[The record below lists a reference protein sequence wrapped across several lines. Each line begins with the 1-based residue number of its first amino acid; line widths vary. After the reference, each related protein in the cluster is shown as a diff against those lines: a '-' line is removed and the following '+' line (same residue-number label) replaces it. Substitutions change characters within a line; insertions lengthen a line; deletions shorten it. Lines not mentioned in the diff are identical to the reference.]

1 MEYSEKKFA
10 ISANRKALAAWT
22 VVGIVLSAAYAIE
35 IVKELRT
42 IGYYATFLGF
52 CWIPYVL
59 GLIVLKVRG
68 MHTRMYKEILG
79 IGYSAFFC
87 FVMMTT
93 NTVLAVM
100 YVVPIAGMLILYKSR
115 NFLVRCGIIHMLI
128 LIAAIVKNY
137 LSGMNTP
144 SDVTNYEIQVIALL
158 LCYMA
163 YILSTN
169 HLIQSENA
177 MVGAVN
183 SNLDKVINTIEQ
195 VKVASTSVVDG
206 VTVVR
211 ELSDENKEG
220 AELVVDSME
229 ELSENSEV
237 LSQKIDSS
245 MEMTE
250 NINGQVENVVELSE
264 RMAAIIN
271 GSVEHATTST
281 EALSDVV
288 ESTNVMAQLSTDVE
302 QILGEFRNQFEMVKQ
317 ETGTIESI
325 TSQTNLLALNAS
337 IEAARAG
344 EAGKG
349 FAVVADEIRNLS
361 MGTQNSSNSI
371 LGALGH
377 LEDTSDKMTES
388 ITTILN
394 LIQETLEKMK
404 QVNTSV
410 GSIAADSKLLGDEMQ
425 VVESAI
431 RTVESSNANMV
442 DNMKQVQ
449 NIMETMVD
457 SVKNS
462 EATTKTMLS
471 KYAETSRNVLLIED
485 VVGKLVEE
493 LGAGGF
499 MGVKDIQKG
508 MSLAIIPEGN
518 AGHGTREYI
527 TEVVATATGE
537 DTIYIAA
544 TGSAESY
551 FEGMGQKIRY
561 NVRVTVDNTVYQ
573 WKDAKISHA
582 KSDGEPVYRIEV
594 EGNPEVVNRRK
605 YPRLPMTNSCRIDV
619 KSENKTYQGRMV
631 NISAGGFAFACADA
645 DFADAVGKRVGI
657 TIQDFDMDDDT
668 FKGTVIRSSD
678 DNGTYIVGCRM
689 PEDDMNI
696 RDYVQEKIG

>member
-10 ISANRKALAAWT
+10 ISANRKALATWT

-35 IVKELRT
+35 IIKELRT
-42 IGYYATFLGF
+42 IGYYAAFLGF
-52 CWIPYVL
+52 CWIPFIL
-59 GLIVLKVRG
+59 GLVVLKVRG
-68 MHTRMYKEILG
+68 MHTRMYKEILA
-79 IGYSAFFC
+79 IGYSAFFA

-100 YVVPIAGMLILYKSR
+100 YVLPVAGMLILYKNR
-115 NFLVRCGIIHMLI
+115 NFLIRCGIIHMLI
-128 LIAAIVKNY
+128 VIAAIIKNY
-137 LSGMNTP
+137 MSGMDTP

-158 LCYMA
+158 MCYMG
-163 YILSTN
+163 YVLSTN

-195 VKVASTSVVDG
+195 VKVASTAVVDG

-250 NINGQVENVVELSE
+250 NINGQVENVVELSD
-264 RMAAIIN
+264 RMATIIN

-281 EALSDVV
+281 AALSDVV
-288 ESTNVMAQLSTDVE
+288 ESTNVMAQLSADVE

-317 ETGTIESI
+317 ETGTIENI

-371 LGALGH
+371 MGALGH

-410 GSIAADSKLLGDEMQ
+410 SGIAADSKLLGDEMQ

-442 DNMKQVQ
+442 ENMKQVQ
-449 NIMETMVD
+449 SIMETMVD

-471 KYAETSRNVLLIED
+471 KYAETSRNVINIED

-499 MGVKDIQKG
+499 MGVKDIRSG
-508 MSLAIIPEGN
+508 MSLAIMPEGSV
-518 AGHGTREYI
+518 GRDTREYI
-527 TEVVATATGE
+527 TEVVATEE
-537 DTIYIAA
+537 DTIYVASS
-544 TGSAESY
+544 TGSESY
-551 FEGMGQKIRY
+551 FEAMGHKTRY
-561 NVRVTVDNTVYQ
+561 NVRVTVDNTMYQ
-573 WKDAKISHA
+573 WKDARISHT
-582 KSDGEPVYRIEV
+582 KKDGEAVYRIDV

-605 YPRLPMTNSCRIDV
+605 YPRLPMTNACRIDV
-619 KSENKTYQGRMV
+619 KTENKTYQGRMV
-631 NISAGGFAFACADA
+631 NISAGGFAFACRDVA
-645 DFADAVGKRVGI
+645 FADAVGKRIEI
-657 TIQDFDMDDDT
+657 TIQDFGVVSGAL
-668 FKGTVIRSSD
+668 KGAIIRSSD
-678 DNGTYIVGCRM
+678 DDGTYIVGCRM
-689 PEDDMNI
+689 PEDSMQI
-696 RDYVQEKIG
+696 RDYVQEKMR

>member
-410 GSIAADSKLLGDEMQ
+410 GSIAADSKLLGDE
-425 VVESAI
+425 
-431 RTVESSNANMV
+431 
-442 DNMKQVQ
+442 
-449 NIMETMVD
+449 
-457 SVKNS
+457 S
-462 EATTKTMLS
+462 E
-471 KYAETSRNVLLIED
+471 I
-485 VVGKLVEE
+485 
-493 LGAGGF
+493 
-499 MGVKDIQKG
+499 
-508 MSLAIIPEGN
+508 
-518 AGHGTREYI
+518 
-527 TEVVATATGE
+527 
-537 DTIYIAA
+537 
-544 TGSAESY
+544 
-551 FEGMGQKIRY
+551 
-561 NVRVTVDNTVYQ
+561 
-573 WKDAKISHA
+573 
-582 KSDGEPVYRIEV
+582 
-594 EGNPEVVNRRK
+594 
-605 YPRLPMTNSCRIDV
+605 
-619 KSENKTYQGRMV
+619 
-631 NISAGGFAFACADA
+631 
-645 DFADAVGKRVGI
+645 
-657 TIQDFDMDDDT
+657 
-668 FKGTVIRSSD
+668 
-678 DNGTYIVGCRM
+678 
-689 PEDDMNI
+689 
-696 RDYVQEKIG
+696 